1 MLSHFSFIDF
11 LTVLGT
17 AGFSISAVLAV
28 TKQQIDIFSIIV
40 LGIISAVGGG
50 TIRDCL
56 LDAPIFWSE
65 DISYIYIAIVA
76 AIIGFYSR
84 SFLKKKWTTKAYL
97 YIDAFAIAMF
107 CIQGTEKAWSFGFG
121 LPVAPVILGTMT
133 AVGGGII
140 RDLLLQRPSLILSR
154 ELYAIPIALG
164 GTMHALTLAYVPGFS
179 DVSAVVSS
187 AIIIYLRHIVI
198 QKNLVVPNWAV
209 INPK

>member
-1 MLSHFSFIDF
+1 MFSSLTFIEF
-11 LTVLGT
+11 LTILGT
-17 AGFSISAVLAV
+17 AAFSISAVLAV
-28 TKQQIDIFSIIV
+28 NKQQIDIFSIIV

-56 LDAPIFWSE
+56 LDTPIFWAE

-84 SFLKKKWTTKAYL
+84 SLLTRKWITKAYL
-97 YIDAFAIAMF
+97 YIDAFAVAMF

-121 LPVAPVILGTMT
+121 LPIAPIILGTMT

-164 GTMHALTLAYVPGFS
+164 GTVHAMTLAYAPEYKG
-179 DVSAVVSS
+179 VSAVVAS
-187 AIIIYLRHIVI
+187 ALIIYLRHLVI
-198 QKNLVVPNWAV
+198 KNNLVVPNWAV